1 MCQRRVARK
10 GLATF
15 GGARYTGSLT
25 VLLMKSV
32 TCLFRNG
39 PMTLLCLGV
48 LAPVITGC
56 CSTKSKEAASH
67 HRGWIG
73 GEYKAVSMFPAGLQH
88 TQKSALLVTALNTNT
103 PAALA
108 GLNEGDL
115 ILELDH
121 QPAVGLRKFHQT
133 IDRAEPG
140 TLLPVK
146 AWRGGEMVERNVRVG
161 RETFTDSGTF
171 AIGFPGFFY
180 GVKLWSNA
188 GFSLGVLG
196 YEPEPVSDR
205 KNLSSAE
212 ARYFMN
218 CDPKKYHPSDEGWKA
233 WLVIMPS
240 FDPEDDPVAGNC
252 PEKIIRFFKV
262 IK

>member
-1 MCQRRVARK
+1 MFQRRVARK

-15 GGARYTGSLT
+15 GGASYTGSLT
-25 VLLMKSV
+25 VLLMKKL
-32 TCLFRNG
+32 TCLCRNG

-115 ILELDH
+115 ILELVH
-121 QPAVGLRKFHQT
+121 RFIKCVTYLNQSK
-133 IDRAEPG
+133 DR
-140 TLLPVK
+140 
-146 AWRGGEMVERNVRVG
+146 
-161 RETFTDSGTF
+161 TF
-171 AIGFPGFFY
+171 
-180 GVKLWSNA
+180 SNDA
-188 GFSLGVLG
+188 P
-196 YEPEPVSDR
+196 PEQH
-205 KNLSSAE
+205 LSRRS
-212 ARYFMN
+212 R
-218 CDPKKYHPSDEGWKA
+218 
-233 WLVIMPS
+233 
-240 FDPEDDPVAGNC
+240 
-252 PEKIIRFFKV
+252 
-262 IK
+262 

>member
-1 MCQRRVARK
+1 
-10 GLATF
+10 
-15 GGARYTGSLT
+15 
-25 VLLMKSV
+25 
-32 TCLFRNG
+32 
-39 PMTLLCLGV
+39 MTLLCLGV

-56 CSTKSKEAASH
+56 CSAKSKEAASH

-73 GEYKAVSMFPAGLQH
+73 GEYYAFSIFPAGLQH
-88 TQKSALLVTALNTNT
+88 TPKSALLVTALNTNT

-133 IDRAEPG
+133 IDR
-140 TLLPVK
+140 
-146 AWRGGEMVERNVRVG
+146 
-161 RETFTDSGTF
+161 TDTGTF

-180 GVKLWSNA
+180 GVKLWSSA

-205 KNLSSAE
+205 KDLSSAE

-233 WLVIMPS
+233 WLVIMQAS
-240 FDPEDDPVAGNC
+240 TQ
-252 PEKIIRFFKV
+252 KTIRSQEIVPPQTSLLRKRSETEAFSYLDH
-262 IK
+262 